1 MSSDMTSEAHQK
13 FLEEKKRDDDA
24 FKEVL
29 LHDIPYFHKRYA
41 KTKDPQNLEIA
52 KNLGEY
58 LTKLK

>member
-1 MSSDMTSEAHQK
+1 MTPEAHQK
-13 FLEEKKRDDDA
+13 FLVEKKRDDDA

-29 LHDIPYFHKRYA
+29 LRDIPYFHKRFA

-52 KNLGEY
+52 KNLGVA